1 MDLLLVH
8 EIVSDDCVNV
18 VYCVLRLSSTL
29 ITACN
34 RISPNQYISSCDDL
48 QVQPSSGS
56 YKTVNVI
63 TQEDFEKMAPRAPR
77 KVNPEVPPPPP
88 PSLSTAP
95 EFPTTQQLDEDTLLE
110 NVSQVKQ
117 SLF

>member
-1 MDLLLVH
+1 M
-8 EIVSDDCVNV
+8 
-18 VYCVLRLSSTL
+18 
-29 ITACN
+29 
-34 RISPNQYISSCDDL
+34 
-48 QVQPSSGS
+48 
-56 YKTVNVI
+56 I

-95 EFPTTQQLDEDTLLE
+95 EFPTTQQLDEDILLE

-117 SLF
+117 SLLPVEKFLCLQQVSRVPNHCCYNYW

>member
-1 MDLLLVH
+1 MT
-8 EIVSDDCVNV
+8 NM
-18 VYCVLRLSSTL
+18 VY
-29 ITACN
+29 I
-34 RISPNQYISSCDDL
+34 L

-95 EFPTTQQLDEDTLLE
+95 EFPATQKLDEDTLLE
-110 NVSQVKQ
+110 NVSQVIKLTVPKNSLFVSSKSHQYQ
-117 SLF
+117 SLLLQSLSPKSKLYYAFLLAAK

>member
-1 MDLLLVH
+1 MLIKLNKVCYQQ
-8 EIVSDDCVNV
+8 EIKITTM
-18 VYCVLRLSSTL
+18 VY
-29 ITACN
+29 I
-34 RISPNQYISSCDDL
+34 L

-88 PSLSTAP
+88 PSLTTAP

-110 NVSQVKQ
+110 NVSQVN
-117 SLF
+117 

>member
-1 MDLLLVH
+1 M
-8 EIVSDDCVNV
+8 
-18 VYCVLRLSSTL
+18 
-29 ITACN
+29 
-34 RISPNQYISSCDDL
+34 
-48 QVQPSSGS
+48 
-56 YKTVNVI
+56 I

-117 SLF
+117 SLLPVKKFLCLQQVSPVPNHCCNNYW

>member
-1 MDLLLVH
+1 MLIKLKKVCYQQ
-8 EIVSDDCVNV
+8 EIK
-18 VYCVLRLSSTL
+18 
-29 ITACN
+29 ITT
-34 RISPNQYISSCDDL
+34 IIYIL

-88 PSLSTAP
+88 PSLTTAP

-110 NVSQVKQ
+110 NVSQVN
-117 SLF
+117 

>member
-1 MDLLLVH
+1 M
-8 EIVSDDCVNV
+8 
-18 VYCVLRLSSTL
+18 VY
-29 ITACN
+29 I
-34 RISPNQYISSCDDL
+34 L

-88 PSLSTAP
+88 PSLTTAP

-117 SLF
+117 SLLKKVICQQQVSPVPIIAVTIVKS